1 MANEVGLPVR
11 AVVKLARRLGDKGV
25 RDRSSLVSSVVAG
38 QIRERHSMKSS
49 VALRTRRDHLAR
61 SARSRRLSKA
71 EEQEYRK
78 LVSVF
83 GLPTAS
89 SMRPTGKKSG
99 GASTTMRAQTSG
111 SEKAPRKQRAGSKNA
126 VSGPGMARP
135 TSSVAIATLAQELH
149 LSTDYIAM
157 LASRHG
163 ARSDAEHPKVPGDI
177 AKVIRSAYGLRTT
190 VAKRKRY
197 QLLKRQL
204 ARKPG
209 VGKSHEFGELKFMF
223 EGKNEPKGSR
233 TRPATKAKPRS
244 GQEPSAPPR
253 RVCRLCRKEFYST
266 EPSHG
271 CALDRRTP
279 RLNDLPPIKPV
290 KSKRQRRPSVF
301 GPEYDISPRH
311 SSIEVPNGHPGTGRR
326 R

>member
-1 MANEVGLPVR
+1 
-11 AVVKLARRLGDKGV
+11 
-25 RDRSSLVSSVVAG
+25 
-38 QIRERHSMKSS
+38 
-49 VALRTRRDHLAR
+49 
-61 SARSRRLSKA
+61 
-71 EEQEYRK
+71 
-78 LVSVF
+78 
-83 GLPTAS
+83 
-89 SMRPTGKKSG
+89 
-99 GASTTMRAQTSG
+99 MRAQKPP
-111 SEKAPRKQRAGSKNA
+111 SEKAPREQRASSKNA
-126 VSGPGMARP
+126 VSGSGAARP
-135 TSSVAIATLAQELH
+135 PDSVAFATLAQELH
-149 LSTDYIAM
+149 LSTDYIARV
-157 LASRHG
+157 AVRYG
-163 ARSDAEHPKVPGDI
+163 AGSDVEHPTVPGDV
-177 AKVIRSAYGLRTT
+177 AKAIRSAYGLRTT
-190 VAKRKRY
+190 VAKRKKY

-223 EGKNEPKGSR
+223 EGKKKPIRSR
-233 TRPATKAKPRS
+233 TKPDAKAKPRS

-311 SSIEVPNGHPGTGRR
+311 SNIEVPNGHPGPAAAADSAHAG
-326 R
+326 